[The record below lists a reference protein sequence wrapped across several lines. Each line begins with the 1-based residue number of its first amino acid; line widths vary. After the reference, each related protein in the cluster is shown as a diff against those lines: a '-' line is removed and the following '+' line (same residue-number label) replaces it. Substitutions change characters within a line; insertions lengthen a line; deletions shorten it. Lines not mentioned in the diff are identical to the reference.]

1 MKLFDLVLG
10 ERQHLKRFFLWHFGY
25 VIYVALF
32 FIIIFET
39 NLFHSYWILRETWL
53 VNIVAPIHTV
63 IFIVISPYRRQWV
76 TAIVNMY
83 RILDGEIIFCIMA
96 GMVMLLGLYL
106 YSFLIWVLGW
116 LVPAIIYS

>member
-10 ERQHLKRFFLWHFGY
+10 ERQNLKRFFLWHFGY

-53 VNIVAPIHTV
+53 VNIVAPVHTV

-83 RILDGEIIFCIMA
+83 RILGGEIIFCIMA

>member
-10 ERQHLKRFFLWHFGY
+10 ERKNLRRFFLWHFGY

-32 FIIIFET
+32 FVIIFET
-39 NLFHSYWILRETWL
+39 NLFHSYWILKEAWL
-53 VNIVAPIHTV
+53 VNIVAPVHTV
-63 IFIVISPYRRQWV
+63 IFIVISPFRREWV
-76 TAIVNMY
+76 TAMVNMY
-83 RILDGEIIFCIMA
+83 RVLDGEIIFCIMA

>member
-10 ERQHLKRFFLWHFGY
+10 ERQNLKRFFLWHFGY

-53 VNIVAPIHTV
+53 VNIVAPVHTV
-63 IFIVISPYRRQWV
+63 IFIAISPYRRQWV

>member
-10 ERQHLKRFFLWHFGY
+10 ERQNLKRFFLWHFGY
-25 VIYVALF
+25 VIYIALF

-53 VNIVAPIHTV
+53 VNIVAPVHTV
-63 IFIVISPYRRQWV
+63 IFIVISPFRREWV

>member
-10 ERQHLKRFFLWHFGY
+10 ERQNLKRFFLWHFGY

-53 VNIVAPIHTV
+53 VNIVAPVHTV

>member
-10 ERQHLKRFFLWHFGY
+10 ERQNLKRFFLWHFGY

>member
-10 ERQHLKRFFLWHFGY
+10 ERQNLKRFFIWHFGY

-32 FIIIFET
+32 FVIIFET

-53 VNIVAPIHTV
+53 VNIVAPVHTV
-63 IFIVISPYRRQWV
+63 IFIVISPFRRQWV

-116 LVPAIIYS
+116 FVPAIIYS

>member
-1 MKLFDLVLG
+1 MKFFDLVLG
-10 ERQHLKRFFLWHFGY
+10 ERQNLKRFFLWHFGY

-53 VNIVAPIHTV
+53 VNIVAPVHTV

>member
-10 ERQHLKRFFLWHFGY
+10 ERQNLKRFFIWHFGY

-32 FIIIFET
+32 FVIIFET

-53 VNIVAPIHTV
+53 VNIVAPAHTV
-63 IFIVISPYRRQWV
+63 IFIAISPFRRQWV

>member
-10 ERQHLKRFFLWHFGY
+10 EKQNLKGFFVWHFGY

-32 FIIIFET
+32 FVIIFET
-39 NLFHSYWILRETWL
+39 NLFHSYWILREIWL
-53 VNIVAPIHTV
+53 VNIVAPVHTV
-63 IFIVISPYRRQWV
+63 IFIVISPFRRQWI

-116 LVPAIIYS
+116 SVPAIIYS

>member
-10 ERQHLKRFFLWHFGY
+10 EKQNVKTFFVWHFGY

-32 FIIIFET
+32 FVIIFET

-53 VNIVAPIHTV
+53 VNIVAPVHTV
-63 IFIVISPYRRQWV
+63 IFIVISPFRRQWV

-116 LVPAIIYS
+116 FVPAIIYS

>member
-10 ERQHLKRFFLWHFGY
+10 EKQNLKKFFLWHFGY

-32 FIIIFET
+32 FVIIFET

-53 VNIVAPIHTV
+53 VNIVAPAHTV
-63 IFIVISPYRRQWV
+63 IFIVISPFRRAWA

-83 RILDGEIIFCIMA
+83 RILDGEIIFCVMA

-106 YSFLIWVLGW
+106 YSFLIWILGW

>member
-10 ERQHLKRFFLWHFGY
+10 ERQNLKRLFLWHFGY

-53 VNIVAPIHTV
+53 VNIVAPVHTV

>member
-10 ERQHLKRFFLWHFGY
+10 ERQNLKRFFIWHFGY

-32 FIIIFET
+32 FVIIFET

-53 VNIVAPIHTV
+53 VNIVAPVHTV
-63 IFIVISPYRRQWV
+63 IFIAISPFRRQWV

-116 LVPAIIYS
+116 FVPAIIYS